1 MCNSNK
7 MFDEMLS
14 QIVWSSVKL
23 RISLADFEN
32 LEKMNYSFH
41 KNRLITIQPRAGPS
55 KFARKCWHSPNSYQ
69 VPGSRGTPSAA
80 RAARGHEHGLQ
91 DGARRARR
99 RAAAPS
105 GRHEGHRAAGRRAG
119 RADPGL
125 V

>member
-1 MCNSNK
+1 MIRFIRFIKIGYDTAVS
-7 MFDEMLS
+7 
-14 QIVWSSVKL
+14 
-23 RISLADFEN
+23 
-32 LEKMNYSFH
+32 
-41 KNRLITIQPRAGPS
+41 GPF
-55 KFARKCWHSPNSYQ
+55 KVCQKVLPNSYQ
-69 VPGSRGTPSAA
+69 VRGSRGTPSAA

>member
-1 MCNSNK
+1 
-7 MFDEMLS
+7 ML
-14 QIVWSSVKL
+14 
-23 RISLADFEN
+23 
-32 LEKMNYSFH
+32 
-41 KNRLITIQPRAGPS
+41 
-55 KFARKCWHSPNSYQ
+55 PNSYQ
-69 VPGSRGTPSAA
+69 VRGSRGTPSAA

-99 RAAAPS
+99 RAAASS